1 MKRILS
7 TLVIALVMLTSFTAF
22 AGSKTLIDKAFESS
36 KTVKNYLEFI
46 NTVDIKVH
54 KNLFT
59 ADFEYVNK
67 SNNKRISKKDYV
79 QFLNANKGLQ
89 YNCTTKYEV
98 LDECSKTAIAKITMD
113 FGNFVRVDHIALTKE
128 QNDWKISKITTD
140 YQ

>member
-22 AGSKTLIDKAFESS
+22 AGSKTGIDKAFESS
-36 KTVKNYLEFI
+36 KTIKNYLEFI
-46 NTVDIKVH
+46 NTVDTKVH

-67 SNNKRISKKDYV
+67 ANNRKISKKDYL
-79 QFLNANKGLQ
+79 QFLNTNKGLE
-89 YNCTTKYEV
+89 YNCSTKYEV
-98 LDECSKTAIAKITMD
+98 LDECASSAIAKITMD
-113 FGNFVRVDHIALTKE
+113 FGHFIRVDHITLIKE

-140 YQ
+140 YR